1 MRKRLAVAL
10 AAFACAAFGA
20 PAAAGADTIGPIGF
34 DDYSVGNINGQN
46 GWQKTGPYDVEI
58 ENVADFAA
66 ASGYG
71 FGTKAL
77 RLSNSTTSGSFG
89 DQTFSPALLKDAGE
103 AAASDGGG
111 LSNGVHQSHFEVEF
125 NIGTALAAPQPGLA
139 VTMSPDRGDG
149 ARMSFLRFE
158 QGVDGIHVVFFD
170 VDNPGPVG
178 TVSSFEPHD
187 VATITRGEQHAIR
200 LEMEFVDG
208 PGNDVVEVFV
218 DGALVHTGTS
228 WEDYHRFDPEAA
240 GNGNKVPTV
249 DSALF
254 RLSGTA
260 APATTGQGFLIDG
273 FRLAS
278 STPTAATPTPASDT
292 AGQVGGKKK
301 CKKAKKGAD
310 AAKKKKCRRR
320 RSNEPSQQRVARAGS
335 PIGGPALCSGA
346 ILGSPRPPGR
356 GFFTSGCSFG
366 TARRRLSEAEETWPQ
381 TCESV

>member
-1 MRKRLAVAL
+1 MRSMRKKLAVAL
-10 AAFACAAFGA
+10 AAFACAAVGA
-20 PAAAGADTIGPIGF
+20 PAAAGAETIGPIGF
-34 DDYSVGNINGQN
+34 DDYSVGDINGQN

-58 ENVADFAA
+58 ENVADFTA

-77 RLSNSTTSGSFG
+77 RLSNSNTSGSFG
-89 DQTFSPALLKDAGE
+89 DQTFSPALLNDAGE
-103 AAASDGGG
+103 AGASDGGG

-125 NIGTALAAPQPGLA
+125 NIGTTKATQQPGLA

-149 ARMSFLRFE
+149 ARMSFLRFQ
-158 QGVDGIHVVFFD
+158 QGDDGIHVVFYD

-218 DGALVHTGTS
+218 DGDLEFTGTS

-240 GNGNKVPTV
+240 PGGNLVPTV

-254 RLSGTA
+254 RISGTA
-260 APATTGQGFLIDG
+260 APANAGQGFLVDG
-273 FRLAS
+273 FRLNS
-278 STPTAATPTPASDT
+278 ATPTTAPTTAAPPSSGGT
-292 AGQVGGKKK
+292 AGQSGGKAKK
-301 CKKAKKGAD
+301 CKKVKKGAA
-310 AAKKKKCRRR
+310 AAKKKKCKKKK
-320 RSNEPSQQRVARAGS
+320 Q
-335 PIGGPALCSGA
+335 
-346 ILGSPRPPGR
+346 
-356 GFFTSGCSFG
+356 
-366 TARRRLSEAEETWPQ
+366 
-381 TCESV
+381 

>member
-10 AAFACAAFGA
+10 AAFACAAVGA
-20 PAAAGADTIGPIGF
+20 PAGAGADTIGPIGF
-34 DDYSVGNINGQN
+34 DDYSVGNIHGQN

-89 DQTFSPALLKDAGE
+89 DQTFSPSLLNDAGE
-103 AAASDGGG
+103 AGASDGGG
-111 LSNGVHQSHFEVEF
+111 LSNGAHQSHFEVEF
-125 NIGTALAAPQPGLA
+125 NIGTTQATPQPGLA

-170 VDNPGPVG
+170 VENPGPVG

-218 DGALVHTGTS
+218 DGALEFTGTS

-240 GNGNKVPTV
+240 GGGNLVPTV

-254 RLSGTA
+254 RISGTA
-260 APATTGQGFLIDG
+260 APATAGQGFLVDG
-273 FRLAS
+273 FRLNSA
-278 STPTAATPTPASDT
+278 TPTAPPPSGGDT
-292 AGQVGGKKK
+292 GGQAKKKNKK
-301 CKKAKKGAD
+301 CKKKKKGAG
-310 AAKKKKCRRR
+310 AAKKKKCKKKKK
-320 RSNEPSQQRVARAGS
+320 
-335 PIGGPALCSGA
+335 
-346 ILGSPRPPGR
+346 
-356 GFFTSGCSFG
+356 
-366 TARRRLSEAEETWPQ
+366 
-381 TCESV
+381 